1 MISVR
6 IGGSDTGVVNAGTVR
21 AAQVEMRAN
30 GGNVYALAGN
40 TDAVIKATG
49 VASSDGRIFLTA
61 GDDGTV
67 RSSAQL
73 TATTGALGAGRDGG
87 QIAVTGGTVDL
98 AGSLD
103 VSATGS
109 GTQGG
114 TVTALAAG
122 PLSFSGS
129 IAAEGGEGGRG
140 GFVETSGA
148 SLAIADTARVTTLSN
163 NGLAGTW
170 LIDPNDL
177 TIAASGGDIT
187 GATIATNLAGG
198 NVVLSSNDGA
208 ASGNGD
214 IFVNDAINWSANT
227 TLTLSAVRNIAINN
241 DIAASGASAGLALTY
256 GGNYS
261 FGNGGRVTLSGASAT
276 FAAGGTSYTLIHDA
290 AALQNISGSGNYA
303 LAGDIDASGTSA
315 WNSGA
320 GFAPISGFNGSLIGL
335 NHAINSLTIQDAGS
349 ASVGMFTITGGA
361 FRDFTL
367 SNISVVSGGSAGAL
381 AYRLSNGSVS
391 NLHVTGSVESVGAGG
406 QVGGLIGWSDQ
417 GQISGS
423 SSAATV
429 IGFGEVGGLVG
440 RLRVGSIS
448 NSYATGAV
456 TGTSDYVGGLVGS
469 SYQGG
474 TLTNVYASGAVSG
487 TTNVGGLVGGAV
499 FAGTVTANN
508 AYWDTDSTGQSTSY
522 AGTGISNAN
531 AYTQA
536 TYPGFDFTNTWVM
549 TEDETRPMLRNEY
562 AKVIFTPHALQLMSL
577 DLSASYRLGADLDMT
592 RAFTASGGTYGDIW
606 GTAGF
611 VPVGTFLGSFDGQ
624 SHTITDLTINR
635 GSTNAVGLFRFLS
648 GTVSDVGLIGGSF
661 TGSGQAGTLVG
672 VVNGSGSVTRS
683 YSTSSLTASGNFA
696 GGLVGQ
702 NSGTISLSYAGGA
715 VTSTASSAG
724 GFVGVNDGTISDSY
738 ATGAV
743 SATTYA
749 GGFAGGNRAILT
761 HVYATGLVTGSGTNG
776 GLTPYNIGT
785 VTQSYWDTQTSGV
798 TSGNGTGLTTAQL
811 QGTLPTGF
819 SGSVW
824 GTGAYLYPYF
834 AWQYATT
841 PVAVSGFAYSDAGT
855 LKLPGAGV
863 TAISA
868 GAAIGSATTG
878 ANGYYYILAKSG
890 SIASTG
896 ALSYLDGAT
905 AKGAGFADVIG
916 ATGVQDLD
924 IYGSALRLSTG
935 AGALSGTRS
944 NYIATLGSYSDTDIS
959 SFLSSSSFTSL
970 TTAAGYGVYL
980 SAGSGYS
987 LDTSLASAGLL
998 SLTGGGTF
1006 SVSGTVELTAAGAL
1020 SVNGPVSWG

>member
-1 MISVR
+1 MKHVKRLGIALLASTACVPVPALAGDSLPSGGAVVAGSATIRTGAANVTVSQSSKAAIVNWNSFSVGAGNSVTIDNGSGATLSRVTGSRASRIDGTVSATGSFYLVNPSGVVIGSGGKVVTGGDFVATTQDVSDQDFLSGGSMWFSGGSLASIINNGTITSAQGDVALIARKVENAGTIIASKGTVGLAAGYDVLMSDDAGGNGMISVR

-49 VASSDGRIFLTA
+49 VASFGGRIFLTA
-61 GDDGTV
+61 GDDGAV
-67 RSSAQL
+67 RSSAKL
-73 TATTGALGAGRDGG
+73 SATTGALGADRDGG
-87 QIAVTGGTVDL
+87 HIAVVGGTVDL

-335 NHAINSLTIQDAGS
+335 NHAIDSLTVHDAGS

-456 TGTSDYVGGLVGS
+456 TGTTDYVGGLVGGT
-469 SYQGG
+469 YQGG

-487 TTNVGGLVGGAV
+487 TTNVGGLVGGVV

-577 DLSASYRLGADLDMT
+577 DLSASYRLGTDLDMT
-592 RAFTASGGTYGDIW
+592 PAFTASGGTYGDIW

-672 VVNGSGSVTRS
+672 VVNGSEVC
-683 YSTSSLTASGNFA
+683 
-696 GGLVGQ
+696 
-702 NSGTISLSYAGGA
+702 
-715 VTSTASSAG
+715 
-724 GFVGVNDGTISDSY
+724 DD
-738 ATGAV
+738 
-743 SATTYA
+743 
-749 GGFAGGNRAILT
+749 
-761 HVYATGLVTGSGTNG
+761 
-776 GLTPYNIGT
+776 
-785 VTQSYWDTQTSGV
+785 
-798 TSGNGTGLTTAQL
+798 
-811 QGTLPTGF
+811 
-819 SGSVW
+819 
-824 GTGAYLYPYF
+824 
-834 AWQYATT
+834 
-841 PVAVSGFAYSDAGT
+841 
-855 LKLPGAGV
+855 
-863 TAISA
+863 
-868 GAAIGSATTG
+868 GAA
-878 ANGYYYILAKSG
+878 N
-890 SIASTG
+890 
-896 ALSYLDGAT
+896 
-905 AKGAGFADVIG
+905 
-916 ATGVQDLD
+916 
-924 IYGSALRLSTG
+924 
-935 AGALSGTRS
+935 
-944 NYIATLGSYSDTDIS
+944 SDTDPDACR
-959 SFLSSSSFTSL
+959 TDCQP
-970 TTAAGYGVYL
+970 AYCGDGV
-980 SAGSGYS
+980 A
-987 LDTSLASAGLL
+987 DTGESCDDG
-998 SLTGGGTF
+998 
-1006 SVSGTVELTAAGAL
+1006 
-1020 SVNGPVSWG
+1020 N